1 MAKKVPLQLVAPS
14 EISEIEAINDKLV
27 QLEQALQLQS
37 VINGKLI
44 ENMNAVL
51 LAMAEMRAELN
62 NNKNGSRIIL
72 PPSNLNN

>member
-1 MAKKVPLQLVAPS
+1 MPKKVPLELVAPS

-62 NNKNGSRIIL
+62 NNKNGSRIIM
-72 PPSNLNN
+72 PHSNLNN